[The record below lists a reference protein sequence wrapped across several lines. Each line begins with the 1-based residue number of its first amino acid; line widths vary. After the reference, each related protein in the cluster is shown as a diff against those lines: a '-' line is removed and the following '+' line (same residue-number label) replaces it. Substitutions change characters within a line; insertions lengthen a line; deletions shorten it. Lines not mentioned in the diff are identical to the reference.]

1 MYDQKWSY
9 ISDDKSV
16 QGFMKIFQKINIDKR
31 RMVPFAAP
39 SLSSFSMGKKLNTTE
54 RGAAQGSFLLLF
66 LFKFRESYP
75 KKITKRS
82 ISNFQSGATSHEWF
96 PMIKRG
102 DWWAQS
108 AIFLS
113 FWDVYAYIEFKSCL
127 QDLLWVN
134 VWYDPWMNFVWT
146 VGYSKRKVPTLWSQ
160 LIK

>member
-82 ISNFQSGATSHEWF
+82 ISNSPIRSDFS
-96 PMIKRG
+96 
-102 DWWAQS
+102 
-108 AIFLS
+108 
-113 FWDVYAYIEFKSCL
+113 
-127 QDLLWVN
+127 
-134 VWYDPWMNFVWT
+134 
-146 VGYSKRKVPTLWSQ
+146 
-160 LIK
+160 